1 MIIFMIKH
9 DINSVLKS
17 SILFSQHTSIQT
29 NKPFDT
35 SVLKK
40 ICYIFYSINLCCNLL
55 LCNLLLHHNNVQRT
69 FINITT
75 LLPHSSRDKPHC
87 VRNDDAIHGITS
99 SRIVL
104 ELLIPKHDSLEDV
117 HRGVMCQDTTA
128 VGEEHC
134 LETSEAEQR

>member
-1 MIIFMIKH
+1 MIKH
-9 DINSVLKS
+9 DMTYINMTLRTQTHT
-17 SILFSQHTSIQT
+17 QHTSIQT

-40 ICYIFYSINLCCNLL
+40 YVTFLQNHLCCKLL
-55 LCNLLLHHNNVQRT
+55 LCNLLHHNNVPSLT
-69 FINITT
+69 ST
-75 LLPHSSRDKPHC
+75 LLPHSSRNKPHC

-99 SRIVL
+99 SRVML

>member
-1 MIIFMIKH
+1 MIKH

-40 ICYIFYSINLCCNLL
+40 ICYISTVSLVLQFAAVQPAAPSQ
-55 LCNLLLHHNNVQRT
+55 QRT

-104 ELLIPKHDSLEDV
+104 ELFIPKHDSLEDV